1 MLEKY
6 KYLLGKNKPEII
18 SILGE
23 EFNFYPANQ
32 WSYVV
37 CKTWWGKKTILYLD
51 FYNDLVV
58 DVKIEKKIFKK

>member
-6 KYLLGKNKPEII
+6 KYLLGKSKPEIV

-23 EFNFYPANQ
+23 EFNFYPASQ
-32 WSYVV
+32 WNYVIY
-37 CKTWWGKKTILYLD
+37 KTWWGKKTLLYLD

-58 DVKIEKKIFKK
+58 DIKIR

>member
-6 KYLLGKNKPEII
+6 EYLLGKSKPEII

-23 EFNFYPANQ
+23 EFNFYPASQ
-32 WSYVV
+32 WTYVINRS
-37 CKTWWGKKTILYLD
+37 WWGKKTVLYLV

-58 DVKIEKKIFKK
+58 DLKIR